1 MYVEDEY
8 DVELIPLAKACEMLD
23 ELPEILGKDNRTA
36 ALTVDGK
43 PVLAVLP
50 WHVYESVVESLDI
63 MEDPEMVDALRK
75 SMDGIPEEDLIP
87 IDEVTARLGD

>member
-1 MYVEDEY
+1 MFEEDQHEI
-8 DVELIPLAKACEMLD
+8 EQIPMAQARAMLSR
-23 ELPEILGKDNRTA
+23 LPEILGKDNRTA

-63 MEDPEMVDALRK
+63 MEDPDMVDALRK

>member
-1 MYVEDEY
+1 MKIDDEY

-23 ELPEILGKDNRTA
+23 ELPETLGKGNRTA

-63 MEDPEMVDALRK
+63 MEDPELVDALRK
-75 SMDGIPEEDLIP
+75 SMDSIPEEGIIP
-87 IDEVTARLGD
+87 IEEISARLEG